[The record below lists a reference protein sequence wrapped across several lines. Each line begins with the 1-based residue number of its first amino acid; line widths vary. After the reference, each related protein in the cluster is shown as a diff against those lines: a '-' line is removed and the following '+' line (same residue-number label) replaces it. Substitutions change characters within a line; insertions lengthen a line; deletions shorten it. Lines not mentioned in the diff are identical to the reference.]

1 MRLTYSLHR
10 VSFAFREHEET
21 TMTRSKI
28 ISLLPGLCLAGS
40 FAVAQ
45 HVEAPE
51 RYTYATYL
59 KCDTSNEGVA
69 DEFVAKYEA

>member
-1 MRLTYSLHR
+1 
-10 VSFAFREHEET
+10 
-21 TMTRSKI
+21 MTRSKI
-28 ISLLPGLCLAGS
+28 IGLLPGLCLAGS

-45 HVEAPE
+45 DVEAPE

>member
-1 MRLTYSLHR
+1 
-10 VSFAFREHEET
+10 
-21 TMTRSKI
+21 MTRSKI